1 MICEACGQ
9 KTSCIESR
17 PSFQYP
23 GGVDRRYTCKHCG
36 HNMYTH
42 EVSKV
47 TLKYER
53 KELQKLQQGML
64 NIQCLLYEIKKVTE
78 GKE

>member
-1 MICEACGQ
+1 
-9 KTSCIESR
+9 
-17 PSFQYP
+17 
-23 GGVDRRYTCKHCG
+23 
-36 HNMYTH
+36 MYTY

-47 TLKYER
+47 RLNYDR